1 MMRGLWLLGKILA
14 FTLNEL
20 QRFGAEEQQEL
31 TCLNRITLATVSKTH
46 KLCNYGSS
54 R

>member
-1 MMRGLWLLGKILA
+1 MTRGLWLLGKILA

-20 QRFGAEEQQEL
+20 QRFGAFEAEEQQEL

-46 KLCNYGSS
+46 KL
-54 R
+54 